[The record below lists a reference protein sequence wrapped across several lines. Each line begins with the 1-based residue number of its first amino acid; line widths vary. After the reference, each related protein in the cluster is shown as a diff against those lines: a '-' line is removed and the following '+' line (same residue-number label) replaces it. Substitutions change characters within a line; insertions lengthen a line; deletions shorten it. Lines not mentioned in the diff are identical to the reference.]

1 MSNYVPPPPSSGV
14 GAPRS
19 TRATTILVVGI
30 LGVVCCQLCGP
41 VAWYMG
47 RDELA
52 KIQAGLVSTL
62 DEGTAKAG
70 MILGI
75 VATILLGLGL
85 LWMVFFGG
93 LAFLSALAGQS
104 SL

>member
-1 MSNYVPPPPSSGV
+1 
-14 GAPRS
+14 
-19 TRATTILVVGI
+19 
-30 LGVVCCQLCGP
+30 
-41 VAWYMG
+41 MG